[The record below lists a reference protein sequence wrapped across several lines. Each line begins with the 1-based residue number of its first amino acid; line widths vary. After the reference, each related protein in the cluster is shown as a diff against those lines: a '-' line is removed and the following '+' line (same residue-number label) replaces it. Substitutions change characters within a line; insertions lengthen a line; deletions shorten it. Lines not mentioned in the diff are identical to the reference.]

1 MSVVASQNNNIDY
14 KLMDINYL
22 KRYEQ
27 YNIRMTPQEEY
38 KHNESIIKSFM
49 KRQEELKIVID
60 RDEKIEMMTDE
71 KFDNLQDKLNKMLV
85 LQKQYNT
92 LISDK
97 KVPITKKYLPL
108 PYDINEIIRNK
119 IKEDGKNKVRE
130 DYIKSCYTYYK
141 YKLVEDFTTD
151 IQKVFKRR
159 LKFNSNNALGEY
171 DDSIREIGNKF
182 ENLCNIGYCINN
194 NCLFD
199 LTNNNQVPYKQEH
212 RKLVIELY
220 EDIRKNIWTPIRHI
234 VNNLSNTRSNDDNDR
249 ITHIND
255 CYVLGKNNR
264 FNKKGFDKLCK
275 SILLTFHNHSSTLNY
290 ISLEEI
296 GDYWVIENFFNGI
309 DIGHYLYA
317 RMNAANK
324 MKKFCLEY

>member
-1 MSVVASQNNNIDY
+1 MNTPTQNINIDY

-38 KHNESIIKSFM
+38 NHNENIIKSFM
-49 KRQEELKIVID
+49 KRQEELKIVI
-60 RDEKIEMMTDE
+60 RREEKIEMMTDE
-71 KFDNLQDKLNKMLV
+71 KLDNLQDKLNKMLE

-97 KVPITKKYLPL
+97 QSPITKKYLPL

-130 DYIKSCYTYYK
+130 DYIKSCYNYYK
-141 YKLVEDFTTD
+141 YKLVEDFTLD
-151 IQKVFKRR
+151 IQKVFLRR
-159 LKFNSNNALGEY
+159 IKFNSSNAVGEY
-171 DDSIREIGNKF
+171 DDSMREIANKYD
-182 ENLCNIGYCINN
+182 ERCNLGYCINN

-212 RKLVIELY
+212 RKLVIKLY

-234 VNNLSNTRSNDDNDR
+234 VNKLSNTRSNDDNDR
-249 ITHIND
+249 ITYIND
-255 CYVLGKNNR
+255 CCVLGKNNR
-264 FNKKGFDKLCK
+264 YNKKGFEKMCK
-275 SILLTFHNHSSTLNY
+275 SILITFHNHSTILSY
-290 ISLEEI
+290 FPLEEI
-296 GDYWVIENFFNGI
+296 GEHWIIESFYNGI
-309 DIGHYLYA
+309 DLSEYEYL
-317 RMNAANK
+317 RMNAAYK
-324 MKKFCLEY
+324 MKKICLGN